1 MTEHWRTRAVRHGSF
16 GPRGRRYPAA
26 LPRRI
31 GFRRGARGH
40 AGPIRW
46 CGEDGYCADGFKV
59 FSYLFSPADS
69 LDTAGGTGTPRD
81 PPGRESGEGKPL
93 PRVLSLAG
101 DSSFGETD
109 DHALNTYRKYC
120 GFYFIYYFETSKLKG
135 RDSLIPRDSLLENT
149 GDGSRE
155 YHLRPEP
162 FSFNL
167 HERPRFP
174 AAGGTERPETVRR
187 TVFNGGRAAAL
198 DGSRSAVE

>member
-1 MTEHWRTRAVRHGSF
+1 MDDGALENARGSARKLRAAGQAVSGGAAAEDRVSSRSARLRRANRMVS
-16 GPRGRRYPAA
+16 RGRW
-26 LPRRI
+26 LL
-31 GFRRGARGH
+31 
-40 AGPIRW
+40 
-46 CGEDGYCADGFKV
+46 
-59 FSYLFSPADS
+59 YLFSPADS
-69 LDTAGGTGTPRD
+69 LDTAGGTRTPRE

-120 GFYFIYYFETSKLKG
+120 GFYFIYYFDTSKLKG